1 MKKRI
6 VLNLSHGLG
15 EEDAQQLEARIG
27 PFEEIRVACQFDL
40 ERPLIPQIEALR
52 HDLPAPDFI
61 IPPSL
66 GPAAYLVGQ
75 RCEGI
80 PLIWLRREGAPP
92 KWVLGGIEI

>member
-1 MKKRI
+1 VVKKI
-6 VLNLSHGLG
+6 LNLSHGLS
-15 EEDAQQLEARIG
+15 EEAQAQIEAQIG
-27 PFEEIRVACQFDL
+27 AFKEIQVACQFDL

-52 HDLPAPDFI
+52 HDVPAPDFI

-92 KWVLGGIEI
+92 RWVLGGIEV